1 MTETEA
7 PPALDHLVVMATSL
21 EEGAAWCEAT
31 LGVAPQP
38 GGRHALFGTHNLL
51 LNISSARYPRSY
63 LEIIALDPAARPA
76 PDARG
81 RPRTRWFDMDDP
93 ALRERVRAQGPRI
106 THWVARVPDLDA
118 AVTALATRGLDRG
131 DVLAASRDTPT
142 GELRWKIAV
151 RPDGQRLFD
160 GLLPTLIEWSG
171 HRHPTDDLPD
181 SGVAMRQS
189 VMTHPRAAQL
199 LDACAA
205 IGLGRASGHTGAVP
219 GSRVRFDTPRGAV
232 TIDTDLRLVR

>member
-1 MTETEA
+1 MTENEA
-7 PPALDHLVVMATSL
+7 PPALDHLVVVAASL
-21 EEGAAWCEAT
+21 EEGAAWCQAT

-63 LEIIALDPAARPA
+63 LEIIALDPAAHPA
-76 PDARG
+76 PDTRG
-81 RPRTRWFDMDDP
+81 QPRTRWFDMDDP
-93 ALRERVRAQGPRI
+93 ALRERVRTHGPQLI
-106 THWVARVPDLDA
+106 HWVARMPDLDA

-131 DVLAASRDTPT
+131 DVLAASRDTPR

-199 LDACAA
+199 LDACTA
-205 IGLGRASGHTGAVP
+205 IGLGRASGHTGAIP
-219 GSRVRFDTPRGAV
+219 GSHIRFDTPRGAV
-232 TIDTDLRLVR
+232 TLDTDLRLVR